1 MVLLNIKESVAI
13 CLCLGQRVRIIV
25 DVLCLDLEGVLVPEV
40 WQAVAGATQVEGLL
54 KTTRDIP
61 VYEDLMNYRLKLLE
75 EHDITLSDVQVQI
88 AKLQP
93 LPGAFEFLQWAR
105 LHYQVAI
112 ISDTF
117 YEFAA
122 PLMAQLQQPFLL
134 CHKLVVEQDRI
145 VGFKLR
151 QTDPKRCSV
160 RAFKSLDLRVLAAG
174 DSFNDVSML
183 EEADRGIFFQAPD
196 NVREIYPQYPLA
208 NGYEALK
215 TLLTAQ

>member
-1 MVLLNIKESVAI
+1 M
-13 CLCLGQRVRIIV
+13 

-40 WQAVAGATQVEGLL
+40 WQAVAGATQVEGLM

-75 EHDITLSDVQVQI
+75 EHDITLSDVQAQI

-117 YEFAA
+117 YELAA
-122 PLMAQLQQPFLL
+122 PLMAQLHQPFLL

-208 NGYEALK
+208 NSYEALK

>member
-1 MVLLNIKESVAI
+1 M
-13 CLCLGQRVRIIV
+13 

-40 WQAVAGATQVEGLL
+40 WQAVAGATQVEGLM

-208 NGYEALK
+208 NSYEALK

>member
-1 MVLLNIKESVAI
+1 M
-13 CLCLGQRVRIIV
+13 

-40 WQAVAGATQVEGLL
+40 WQAVAGATQVEGLM

-75 EHDITLSDVQVQI
+75 EHDITLSDVQAQI

-208 NGYEALK
+208 NSYEALK
-215 TLLTAQ
+215 TLLTAR

>member
-1 MVLLNIKESVAI
+1 M
-13 CLCLGQRVRIIV
+13 

-40 WQAVAGATQVEGLL
+40 WQAVAKATQVDGLL

-61 VYEDLMNYRLKLLE
+61 VYEDLMNYRLKLLA
-75 EHDITLSDVQVQI
+75 EHGITLSDVQTQI

-93 LPGAFEFLQWAR
+93 LPGAFEFLEWAR

-122 PLMAQLQQPFLL
+122 PLMAQLRQPFLL

-145 VGFKLR
+145 IGFKLR

-160 RAFKSLDLRVLAAG
+160 KAFKSLDLRVVAAG

-183 EEADRGIFFQAPD
+183 DEADRGIFFQAPD
-196 NVREIYPQYPLA
+196 NVRELYPQYPLA
-208 NGYEALK
+208 SDYDELRV
-215 TLLTAQ
+215 LITAS

>member
-1 MVLLNIKESVAI
+1 
-13 CLCLGQRVRIIV
+13 V

-40 WQAVAGATQVEGLL
+40 WQAVAKATQVDGLL

-61 VYEDLMNYRLKLLE
+61 VYKDLMNYRLKLLA
-75 EHDITLSDVQVQI
+75 EHAITLSDVQKQI

-93 LPGAFEFLQWAR
+93 LPGAFEFLEWAR

-134 CHKLVVEQDRI
+134 CHKLVVEEDRI
-145 VGFKLR
+145 IGFKLR

-160 RAFKSLDLRVLAAG
+160 KAFKSLDLRVVAAG

-183 EEADRGIFFQAPD
+183 DEADRGIFFQAPD
-196 NVREIYPQYPLA
+196 NVRELYPQYPLA
-208 NGYEALK
+208 RDYDELRALI
-215 TLLTAQ
+215 TAS

>member
-1 MVLLNIKESVAI
+1 M
-13 CLCLGQRVRIIV
+13 

-40 WQAVAGATQVEGLL
+40 WQAVAGATQVEGLM

-75 EHDITLSDVQVQI
+75 EHDITLSDVQAQI

-122 PLMAQLQQPFLL
+122 PLMAQLHQPFLL

>member
-1 MVLLNIKESVAI
+1 M
-13 CLCLGQRVRIIV
+13 

-40 WQAVAGATQVEGLL
+40 WQAVAGATQVEGLM

-75 EHDITLSDVQVQI
+75 EHDITLSDVQAQI

-196 NVREIYPQYPLA
+196 NVREIYPQYLLA